1 MTLKLAKFANLST
14 MLMDI
19 SEFMQQDGR
28 KKRTAKFMCV
38 TDLTS
43 YCSRV
48 LLWFTLMFS
57 GLLQKD
63 LFKGGWSLAK
73 NFFKPNYCHA
83 CHTRFSIF
91 FPLPPCCVSSLLL
104 LVFITTWKKKTWKDL
119 WTQTSRVF
127 SPTLEFWNL
136 RTNQYHFWSKRGEW
150 LRMGPSNS
158 LLKYCRILSTTNR

>member
-1 MTLKLAKFANLST
+1 MTLKLAKFANLPA

-28 KKRTAKFMCV
+28 KKRTAKCMCV
-38 TDLTS
+38 TNLTS
-43 YCSRV
+43 YCLRV

-73 NFFKPNYCHA
+73 NFA
-83 CHTRFSIF
+83 IF

-150 LRMGPSNS
+150 LRMGLSNS